1 MCRRIQEAAI
11 APETQMEENGV
22 RVSAAVGATGQGSC
36 KTWEEGGTEMTG
48 EQTLGH
54 VYMPGSKGS

>member
-11 APETQMEENGV
+11 TPETHMEENGV
-22 RVSAAVGATGQGSC
+22 RVSAVGATDQGSC
-36 KTWEEGGTEMTG
+36 KTWEERGTEVTG

-54 VYMPGSKGS
+54 VYMPGSKGG

>member
-1 MCRRIQEAAI
+1 M
-11 APETQMEENGV
+11 